1 MKNKNTQAIRTQI
14 GRSAYREHS
23 TPVFLTSSFT
33 FENAEQARAM
43 FAEEMEGNIYSRFT
57 NPSVSELIE
66 KMALLENTEDGF
78 AFASGM
84 AAVFASFA
92 ALLRAGDHLIASRSL
107 FGSTHQILTRILP
120 GWNITHSLVE
130 PDKPE
135 TWEAALRENTRMFFI
150 ETPSNPGLDI
160 VDLAYAGK
168 LKQKY
173 NFILNVD
180 NTFCT
185 PLLQNPAEFGADLIT
200 HSATKFLDGQGRVLG
215 GLVLGSKEIMAE
227 IRFFARQTG
236 PSLSPFNAWV
246 LSKSLETLDV
256 RMDRH
261 CLNARQLAEIL
272 EKNSELASI
281 RYPFLSSHPQNDL
294 ARKQMRQGGS
304 MVTFVVKGGYKR
316 AVRFMDALQNTSLT
330 ANLGDTRTIVTHP
343 ASTTHSKLTEA
354 ERLKAG
360 IQPGLIRISVGLEH
374 IDDIKSDILQAL
386 KKSR

>member
-14 GRSAYREHS
+14 GRSTYREHS
-23 TPVFLTSSFT
+23 TPVYLTSSFT

-84 AAVFASFA
+84 SAIFTSFA
-92 ALLRAGDHLIASRSL
+92 ALLRAGDHLVASRSL

-120 GWNITHSLVE
+120 NWQISHSLVE
-130 PDKPE
+130 PGKPE

-160 VDLAYAGK
+160 VDLEYAGK
-168 LKQKY
+168 LRQKY

-185 PLLQNPAEFGADLIT
+185 PLLQNPAEFGADLII

-215 GLVLGSKEIMAE
+215 GLVLGGKEIMSE

-261 CLNARQLAEIL
+261 CQNAGQLAEIL
-272 EKNSELASI
+272 ETHSELASI
-281 RYPFLSSHPQNDL
+281 RYPFLPSHPQHEL
-294 ARKQMRQGGS
+294 ARRQMRQGGS
-304 MVTFVVKGGYKR
+304 MVTFIVKGGYER
-316 AVRFMDALQNTSLT
+316 AVKFMDTLRNTSLT

-374 IDDIKSDILQAL
+374 IDDISADILQAL
-386 KKSR
+386 KKSG